1 MSRKKT
7 STALRAKRSKHA
19 RSNKPRLHPELESMV
34 LDTFQHFLNPQ
45 DLTWLWVGGRHVSK
59 HFRCEIERIFRT
71 VFIPETILR
80 CYLGKLSIPASQV
93 SVQQLG
99 QAEAALTFLTGTR
112 AYCWD
117 VFSSGPQA
125 HAGCRTNDST
135 VIMYDHQPARF
146 TLDRFSD
153 DHTRAFFK
161 CEEYI
166 APKEIVFRR
175 LHEKQL
181 VGGPVFSIQVRE
193 VVNDTG
199 LPNLQIDDENEE
211 ISFDWRG
218 MLDQLMGEEHV
229 FNTILSQRLGWHLDT
244 GEDTPNIL
252 ETHRKLARRSR
263 LQRECRAKYRSN
275 ILDHYVYDETSAL
288 ENLQYLRFKASN
300 SRSTYNEYKE
310 NKNSN
315 NLVYTKE
322 KILFELPEG
331 TIIYSGNPNP
341 GPKPG
346 SIPRGLFT
354 EHDYCS
360 PSKHMPPPSA
370 ADLFSPRPLPE
381 LSWGRRPMT
390 PTPKIEQKHH
400 LTRTRRAREEKIEQ
414 EYSLARTK
422 RVRDE
427 DTETVSM
434 KRRRASTD

>member
-1 MSRKKT
+1 MPPKK
-7 STALRAKRSKHA
+7 SSKALRAKRSKHA
-19 RSNKPRLHPELESMV
+19 RSSKPKLHPELESMI
-34 LDTFQHFLNPQ
+34 LDTFQPFPNPQ

-71 VFIPETILR
+71 IFLPETILR
-80 CYLGKLSIPASQV
+80 CYLGKFFIPASQV

-99 QAEAALTFLTGTR
+99 QAETALTFFTGNR
-112 AYCWD
+112 ALCWD
-117 VFSSGPQA
+117 VFISGTQA
-125 HAGCRTNDST
+125 FAGCRTGNST
-135 VIMYDHQPARF
+135 SEWYDCQPARF

-161 CEEYI
+161 CESGEYN
-166 APKEIVFRR
+166 APNYIVFRR

-181 VGGPVFSIQVRE
+181 VGAPVFLIQVRE

-199 LPNLQIDDENEE
+199 LPDLQIDDENKE

-275 ILDHYVYDETSAL
+275 ILDHYVYDETWNL
-288 ENLQYLRFKASN
+288 EILRYLRLKASN
-300 SRSTYNEYKE
+300 SRSTHDEEKE
-310 NKNSN
+310 NNGSN
-315 NLVYTKE
+315 DLVYTKE
-322 KILFELPEG
+322 KILSELPEG
-331 TIIYSGNPNP
+331 TIIYSGNHDP

-346 SIPRGLFT
+346 SIPRGIFT

-360 PSKHMPPPSA
+360 PEKHMPPPSA
-370 ADLFSPRPLPE
+370 ADLFSPRPLPN
-381 LSWGRRPMT
+381 LSWGRQPMK
-390 PTPKIEQKHH
+390 PTPKIEQEYG
-400 LTRTRRAREEKIEQ
+400 LT
-414 EYSLARTK
+414 RTK

-434 KRRRASTD
+434 KRSRASTD